1 MKNIFENAKF
11 GDFFLTRDGKKAV
24 FIRHMNTDDV
34 KASCVIEGWFEGKLY
49 HADGKVHYDYDEYDI
64 VGKWKE
70 NIDEEELDKL
80 AYEYAFAEFNE
91 LSNRTSAIMADYEE
105 CANDFKAGY
114 RKALEK

>member
-49 HADGKVHYDYDEYDI
+49 HADGKVHYDYGEYDI

-70 NIDEEELDKL
+70 NIDEEELD
-80 AYEYAFAEFNE
+80 E
-91 LSNRTSAIMADYEE
+91 LLMQLLI
-105 CANDFKAGY
+105 CAQQGYTQCAPDEIVIRNMKKILKAKEG
-114 RKALEK
+114 